1 MNNFSLL
8 CSWLTVKFL
17 SFGYSCNIH
26 GFWYFARLQSCK
38 IQVNLQNPTKFTN
51 THSKMPQNLTEIL
64 SNTCLYNIFET
75 YVSYW
80 GYCDRLSHVSIW
92 SLWSLWSLCSLRK
105 KSSAIIWKPFSSD
118 RSDNNRWDRTFYFS
132 AIIVAAIAGDR
143 VVSYDRYDRCD
154 RWSFFFFFA
163 VAAIAAMVAIIWK
176 PGFNLIMAYFKCK
189 DCLQWNLC
197 IIMKKPWRLVIMYGP
212 PQ

>member
-1 MNNFSLL
+1 MSNFSLL

-38 IQVNLQNPTKFTN
+38 IQVNPQNPTKFTN
-51 THSKMPQNLTEIL
+51 THSKMPQNLAEIL

-80 GYCDRLSHVSIW
+80 GYCDRLSPVSIW

-132 AIIVAAIAGDR
+132 AIIVAAIAGEWFHMIAMIDAITE
-143 VVSYDRYDRCD
+143 V
-154 RWSFFFFFA
+154 FFFLRGRSDHSDGSDH
-163 VAAIAAMVAIIWK
+163 MET
-176 PGFNLIMAYFKCK
+176 GL
-189 DCLQWNLC
+189 
-197 IIMKKPWRLVIMYGP
+197 
-212 PQ
+212 

>member
-1 MNNFSLL
+1 MSNFSLL

-38 IQVNLQNPTKFTN
+38 IQVNPQNPTKFTN
-51 THSKMPQNLTEIL
+51 THSKMPQNLAEIL

-80 GYCDRLSHVSIW
+80 GYCDRLSPVSIW

-118 RSDNNRWDRTFYFS
+118 RSDNNCWDRTFYFS
-132 AIIVAAIAGDR
+132 AIIVAAIAGEWFHMIAMIDAIAE
-143 VVSYDRYDRCD
+143 V
-154 RWSFFFFFA
+154 FFFFA
-163 VAAIAAMVAIIWK
+163 VAAITAMVAIIWK
-176 PGFNLIMAYFKCK
+176 PGFNLIMAYFKRK
-189 DCLQWNLC
+189 DCLQRNLYLNC
-197 IIMKKPWRLVIMYGP
+197 VSLWKSLEG
-212 PQ
+212 

>member
-1 MNNFSLL
+1 MSNFSLL

-38 IQVNLQNPTKFTN
+38 IQVNPQNPTKFTN
-51 THSKMPQNLTEIL
+51 THSKMPQNLAEIL

-80 GYCDRLSHVSIW
+80 GYCDRLSPLSIW

-105 KSSAIIWKPFSSD
+105 RSSAIIWKPFSSD

-132 AIIVAAIAGDR
+132 AIIVAAIAGEWFHMIAMIDAIAE
-143 VVSYDRYDRCD
+143 V
-154 RWSFFFFFA
+154 FFFFF
-163 VAAIAAMVAIIWK
+163 AIAAMVAIIWK

-189 DCLQWNLC
+189 DCLQRNLC
-197 IIMKKPWRLVIMYGP
+197 IIMKKPWRLVITYGP

>member
-1 MNNFSLL
+1 MSNFSLL

-26 GFWYFARLQSCK
+26 SFWYFARLQSCK
-38 IQVNLQNPTKFTN
+38 IQVNPQNPTKFTN
-51 THSKMPQNLTEIL
+51 THSKMPQSLAEIL
-64 SNTCLYNIFET
+64 SNTCLYSIFET

-80 GYCDRLSHVSIW
+80 GYCDRLSPLSIW

-132 AIIVAAIAGDR
+132 AIIVTVIAGEWFHMIAMIDAIAE
-143 VVSYDRYDRCD
+143 V
-154 RWSFFFFFA
+154 FFFNRGRSDGSDH
-163 VAAIAAMVAIIWK
+163 MET
-176 PGFNLIMAYFKCK
+176 GL
-189 DCLQWNLC
+189 
-197 IIMKKPWRLVIMYGP
+197 
-212 PQ
+212 